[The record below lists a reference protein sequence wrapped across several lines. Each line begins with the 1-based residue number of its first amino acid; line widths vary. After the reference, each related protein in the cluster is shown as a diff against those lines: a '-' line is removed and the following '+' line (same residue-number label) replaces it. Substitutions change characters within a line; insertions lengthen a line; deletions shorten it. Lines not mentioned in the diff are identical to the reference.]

1 MRNGYVEA
9 VGYKGNFR
17 YCCFSKGANTTFV
30 HSMEGQ
36 DLDTYQ
42 QAPVHQ
48 CTEEE
53 TRTLKR
59 LVNGETVDAN
69 PRRFESGIE
78 EKLIEEIKVYDTFSC
93 TVEVT
98 S

>member
-1 MRNGYVEA
+1 
-9 VGYKGNFR
+9 
-17 YCCFSKGANTTFV
+17 
-30 HSMEGQ
+30 MENQ

-42 QAPVHQ
+42 QAPVHP

-53 TRTLKR
+53 TRALRR

-69 PRRFESGIE
+69 PRKFDRGIE
-78 EKLIEEIKVYDTFSC
+78 EKLIEEIKVSDTFSC